1 MSAQDLALVVI
12 ALATVVVAVSFV
24 VIAVSVWGLGRDV
37 GELARRGDALLEVI
51 EHDLPPTI
59 QQFREL
65 GAAASEL
72 TTLAQPRLER
82 LDTLLEEAESTLIAV
97 REVSVSLNG
106 LVGGPAATVSSVKR
120 SVKSM
125 GEGVVSG
132 ADRLRRAIT
141 RDDGDDD
148 QNDEEDEEARDD
160 AQG

>member
-1 MSAQDLALVVI
+1 MTAQDLALVMI
-12 ALATVVVAVSFV
+12 ALATAVVAVSFV
-24 VIAVSVWGLGRDV
+24 VIAVSVWRLGRDV
-37 GELARRGDALLEVI
+37 GELARRGDALFEVL

-65 GAAASEL
+65 GAGASEL
-72 TTLAQPRLER
+72 TTAAQPRLDR
-82 LDTLLEEAESTLIAV
+82 LDTVLEEAEATLIAV

-106 LVGGPAATVSSVKR
+106 LVGGPAATVSSVRR

-141 RDDGDDD
+141 RDDGGDDGQD
-148 QNDEEDEEARDD
+148 DEETRGD

>member
-1 MSAQDLALVVI
+1 MTAQDLALVVI
-12 ALATVVVAVSFV
+12 ALATAVVAVSFV

-37 GELARRGDALLEVI
+37 GELARRGDALFEVLEH
-51 EHDLPPTI
+51 ELPPTI
-59 QQFREL
+59 QQLREL
-65 GAAASEL
+65 AAGASEL
-72 TTLAQPRLER
+72 TTAAQPRLER
-82 LDTLLEEAESTLIAV
+82 LDGLLQEAEATLVAV

-125 GEGVVSG
+125 GEGVASG

-141 RDDGDDD
+141 RDDGGDD
-148 QNDEEDEEARDD
+148 DEED